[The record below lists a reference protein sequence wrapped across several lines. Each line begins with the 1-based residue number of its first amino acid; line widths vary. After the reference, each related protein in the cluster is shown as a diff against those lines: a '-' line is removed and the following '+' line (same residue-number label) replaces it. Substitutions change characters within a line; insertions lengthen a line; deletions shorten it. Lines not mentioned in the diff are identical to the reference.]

1 MSEGT
6 DVAALAA
13 RALAAAPLAGPVRVI
28 CIDGPSGSGK
38 TTFAAALVSELSAYV
53 GDVPVVHGDDVYEGW
68 GVAGD
73 EPDPVRAFT
82 ILGERLLTWLVRPWV
97 AGAPGAHPVWDWRA
111 DCWGDARAVPAAP
124 VVVLEG
130 VGLAGAALRPH
141 ASLVVWLDADADAR
155 AARVAE
161 RDGATVSA
169 HMDAWR
175 ARETAW
181 YAADRT
187 AEHADVRLRTG

>member
-6 DVAALAA
+6 DAASLAA
-13 RALAAAPLAGPVRVI
+13 RALAAAPLAGQVRVI
-28 CIDGPSGSGK
+28 CVDGPSGSGK
-38 TTFAAALVSELSAYV
+38 TTLAAALVAELSAYV
-53 GDVPVVHGDDVYEGW
+53 GPVPVVHGDDVYEGW

-97 AGAPGAHPVWDWRA
+97 AGRDAEHPVWDWHTGS
-111 DCWGDARAVPAAP
+111 WGAHRTVPAAP

-130 VGLAGAALRPH
+130 VGLAGAALRPY
-141 ASLVVWLDADADAR
+141 ASLVVWLDADPVTR

-161 RDGATVSA
+161 RDGAQVDA

-181 YAADRT
+181 HVSDRT
-187 AEHADVRLRTG
+187 AEQSDVRLRTG

>member
-13 RALAAAPLAGPVRVI
+13 RALAAAPLAGQVRVI

-38 TTFAAALVSELSAYV
+38 TTLAAALVSELSAYV

-68 GVAGD
+68 GVADD

-82 ILGERLLTWLVRPWV
+82 ILGERLLTWLVRPWI
-97 AGAPGAHPVWDWRA
+97 AGRAGEHPVWDWHA
-111 DCWGDARAVPAAP
+111 GSWGKDRAVPGAP

-130 VGLAGAALRPH
+130 VGLAGAALRPY
-141 ASLVVWLDADADAR
+141 ASLVLWLDADPGTR

-161 RDGATVSA
+161 RDGAAVAA
-169 HMDAWR
+169 HMDVWR

-181 YAADRT
+181 HLADRT

>member
-1 MSEGT
+1 MSAGT
-6 DVAALAA
+6 DVRALAA
-13 RALAAAPLAGPVRVI
+13 RVLAARAAAGPVRLV
-28 CIDGPSGSGK
+28 CVDGPSGSGK
-38 TTFAAALVSELSAYV
+38 TTLAAALVSELAAYV

-68 GVAGD
+68 DVAAD

-82 ILGERLLTWLVRPWV
+82 ILGERLLAGLVLPWC
-97 AGAPGAHPVWDWRA
+97 AGRAGEHSVWDWHAGR
-111 DCWGDARAVPAAP
+111 WGAPRTVPTAS

-130 VGLAGAALRPH
+130 VGLGGAALRPY
-141 ASLVVWLDADADAR
+141 ASLVVWLDADPATR

-161 RDGATVSA
+161 RDGSQVDA

-181 YAADRT
+181 HRADRT
-187 AEHADVRLRTG
+187 AEHSDVRLVTG